1 MNDKTI
7 LIVDDSP
14 SVRAILGDMLKDEG
28 YNVVEATNGD
38 EAFKLAEYVQFDM
51 IITDLSMPVMDGIEF
66 LKKAKELPLT
76 KFVPMVV
83 LTSES
88 DAEKLAEAK
97 AAGAATNLSKPFR
110 ETQLKAMLKL
120 IFGF

>member
-1 MNDKTI
+1 MKEKTI

-28 YNVVEATNGD
+28 YNVVEATNGQ
-38 EAFKLAEYVQFDM
+38 EGFKLAEYVQFDM

-66 LKKAKELPLT
+66 LKKAKNLPLT

-83 LTSES
+83 LTSEN
-88 DAEKLAEAK
+88 DTDKLAEAK

-110 ETQLKAMLKL
+110 ENQLKAMLKL
-120 IFGF
+120 IFGC